1 MGGMTRPTQGR
12 KEDWETSLVRH
23 PSNVTAL
30 ASTVPVADERDILKK
45 FMFSFCGL
53 RADIDGAIISA
64 H

>member
-1 MGGMTRPTQGR
+1 MGGMTRSTQGR
-12 KEDWETSLVRH
+12 REDWETSLVRH

-45 FMFSFCGL
+45 FRFAFLWFKG
-53 RADIDGAIISA
+53 R